1 MKPDADTKMT
11 KRAAD
16 RTDPVWMQYGR
27 QLHRYLS
34 HCLRHE
40 RPQDA
45 SDLAQEIYLRL
56 LRVEKSEPIRNYQA
70 YLYRIASHVVY
81 EFKLRARR
89 ELVTFDSE
97 EADAWS
103 ERPAP
108 YAEDPVGEQVGLE
121 RQLARALEKL
131 PPVGRQVLILHKQ
144 EGRSYAETAQALGIS
159 ENMVHKHLTRALALL
174 RAAKWDL

>member
-1 MKPDADTKMT
+1 MKPDADAKMT
-11 KRAAD
+11 QRAAD
-16 RTDPVWMQYGR
+16 RIDPVWKQYGQ

-34 HCLRHE
+34 RCLRNQ

-45 SDLAQEIYLRL
+45 TDLAQEIYLRL
-56 LRVEKSEPIRNYQA
+56 LRVEKGEPIRNYQA

-108 YAEDPVGEQVGLE
+108 YFEDPVGEQVGLE
-121 RQLARALEKL
+121 RQLARALDKL
-131 PPVGRQVLILHKQ
+131 HPTGRAVLILHKQ
-144 EGRSYAETAQALGIS
+144 EGHSYEETAQRLGIS
-159 ENMVHKHLTRALALL
+159 VNMVHKHLTRALALL
-174 RAAKWDL
+174 RAAKWDR